1 MKTLTLI
8 SFLLLVTTFFSQGSY
23 NLTDEEFHYEYTIK
37 PLVKFYE
44 SIDFDSINT
53 ETIKNINKYR
63 KENNLPYLS
72 IDTSLTNYAKNYSD
86 YLVSTNQFKHSD
98 ISKYGVRG
106 ENLHK
111 TFTSSNAWV
120 GGKQLILTIPTK
132 IVFCWTQSEGHNEQM
147 LRSDITKIGL
157 YVATKYTGERF
168 KMICVMAVK

>member
-8 SFLLLVTTFFSQGSY
+8 LFLLSVTTFFSQGFY
-23 NLTDEEFHYEYTIK
+23 NLTDEEFHYEYTLK
-37 PLVKFYE
+37 PLLKFYE

-72 IDTSLTNYAKNYSD
+72 IDTSLTTYAKNYSE
-86 YLVSTNQFKHSD
+86 YLLSTNQFKHSE

-111 TFTSSNAWV
+111 TFTSNNAWV

-132 IVFCWTQSEGHNEQM
+132 ILFCWTQSEGHNEQM